1 MMMRNRIAAVSYLN
15 TIPFIYGIEHA
26 GAGLHAELLLSPPR
40 GCAEALRD
48 GKADLA
54 LIPVAAIPGI
64 SDLRIVTPYCIG
76 ASGPVRTVV
85 LASADPLENVD
96 TVYLDSHSL
105 TSVRLVRLLAAK
117 LWKRE
122 FRWRE
127 LDDFS
132 VLDDPDPR
140 TGYVI
145 IGDKVFA
152 REARFPLSLRPGR
165 RSGDVL
171 TGLPFVFAAWV
182 ARGGVPEATVDSLTR
197 SRSAYGTCAI
207 STKRSARYG
216 YGDRP
221 SYARDYLTR
230 NIDFVF
236 DEQKRQGDGALLGGG
251 TRALEPPINPG

>member
-1 MMMRNRIAAVSYLN
+1 MRNRIAAVSYLN

-64 SDLRIVTPYCIG
+64 SGLRIVTPYCIG

-132 VLDDPDPR
+132 VLDDPNPR

-152 REARFPLSLRPGR
+152 ARPLS
-165 RSGDVL
+165 
-171 TGLPFVFAAWV
+171 AI
-182 ARGGVPEATVDSLTR
+182 ATTWPS
-197 SRSAYGTCAI
+197 SATC
-207 STKRSARYG
+207 
-216 YGDRP
+216 
-221 SYARDYLTR
+221 
-230 NIDFVF
+230 
-236 DEQKRQGDGALLGGG
+236 
-251 TRALEPPINPG
+251 

>member
-1 MMMRNRIAAVSYLN
+1 M
-15 TIPFIYGIEHA
+15 
-26 GAGLHAELLLSPPR
+26 
-40 GCAEALRD
+40 
-48 GKADLA
+48 
-54 LIPVAAIPGI
+54 
-64 SDLRIVTPYCIG
+64 
-76 ASGPVRTVV
+76 

-132 VLDDPDPR
+132 VLDDPKPR

-152 REARFPLSLRPGR
+152 REAAFRYRYDLAEQWRL
-165 RSGDVL
+165 L

-182 ARGGVPEATVDSLTR
+182 ARGGVPEVTVDSLTEAL
-197 SRSAYGTCAI
+197 AYGTAHIDEAI
-207 STKRSARYG
+207 RRYG

-221 SYARDYLTR
+221 YARDYLTR

-236 DEQKRQGDGALLGGG
+236 DEQKR
-251 TRALEPPINPG
+251 RAMELYWEEGLRIEPPINPG

>member
-1 MMMRNRIAAVSYLN
+1 MRNRIAAVSYLN

-117 LWKRE
+117 LWKRLPE
-122 FRWRE
+122 K
-127 LDDFS
+127 
-132 VLDDPDPR
+132 PR
-140 TGYVI
+140 
-145 IGDKVFA
+145 
-152 REARFPLSLRPGR
+152 L
-165 RSGDVL
+165 
-171 TGLPFVFAAWV
+171 
-182 ARGGVPEATVDSLTR
+182 
-197 SRSAYGTCAI
+197 
-207 STKRSARYG
+207 
-216 YGDRP
+216 
-221 SYARDYLTR
+221 
-230 NIDFVF
+230 
-236 DEQKRQGDGALLGGG
+236 ALL
-251 TRALEPPINPG
+251 PILLLAGLVFSTAYLLGSTYNPFLYFRF

>member
-64 SDLRIVTPYCIG
+64 SGLRIVTPYCIG

-132 VLDDPDPR
+132 VLDDPKPR

-152 REARFPLSLRPGR
+152 REAAFRYRYDLAEQWRL
-165 RSGDVL
+165 L

-182 ARGGVPEATVDSLTR
+182 ARGGVLLHGDAGGHQQDGGQKADDADEGSFGEGDVHEGT
-197 SRSAYGTCAI
+197 SRKNC
-207 STKRSARYG
+207 
-216 YGDRP
+216 
-221 SYARDYLTR
+221 
-230 NIDFVF
+230 
-236 DEQKRQGDGALLGGG
+236 
-251 TRALEPPINPG
+251 

>member
-132 VLDDPDPR
+132 VLDDPKPR

-145 IGDKVFA
+145 IGSPA
-152 REARFPLSLRPGR
+152 RPLSAIATTWPS
-165 RSGDVL
+165 SGD
-171 TGLPFVFAAWV
+171 
-182 ARGGVPEATVDSLTR
+182 
-197 SRSAYGTCAI
+197 C
-207 STKRSARYG
+207 
-216 YGDRP
+216 
-221 SYARDYLTR
+221 
-230 NIDFVF
+230 
-236 DEQKRQGDGALLGGG
+236 
-251 TRALEPPINPG
+251 

>member
-1 MMMRNRIAAVSYLN
+1 MRNRIAAVSYLN

-105 TSVRLVRLLAAK
+105 TSVRLVRLLPSCGKGSSAGASSTISRC
-117 LWKRE
+117 WTIRIPA
-122 FRWRE
+122 
-127 LDDFS
+127 
-132 VLDDPDPR
+132 PD
-140 TGYVI
+140 T
-145 IGDKVFA
+145 
-152 REARFPLSLRPGR
+152 
-165 RSGDVL
+165 
-171 TGLPFVFAAWV
+171 
-182 ARGGVPEATVDSLTR
+182 
-197 SRSAYGTCAI
+197 
-207 STKRSARYG
+207 
-216 YGDRP
+216 
-221 SYARDYLTR
+221 
-230 NIDFVF
+230 
-236 DEQKRQGDGALLGGG
+236 
-251 TRALEPPINPG
+251 

>member
-1 MMMRNRIAAVSYLN
+1 MRNRIAAVSYLN

-132 VLDDPDPR
+132 VLDDPNPR

-152 REARFPLSLRPGR
+152 R
-165 RSGDVL
+165 
-171 TGLPFVFAAWV
+171 
-182 ARGGVPEATVDSLTR
+182 GGVPEATVDSLTEAL
-197 SRSAYGTCAI
+197 AYGTAHIDEAI
-207 STKRSARYG
+207 RRYG

-221 SYARDYLTR
+221 YARDYLTR

-236 DEQKRQGDGALLGGG
+236 DEQKR
-251 TRALEPPINPG
+251 RAMELYWEEGLRIEPPINPG

>member
-1 MMMRNRIAAVSYLN
+1 MPARACMRSCCFLLREAA
-15 TIPFIYGIEHA
+15 
-26 GAGLHAELLLSPPR
+26 PR
-40 GCAEALRD
+40 RCATVRP
-48 GKADLA
+48 DLA

-132 VLDDPDPR
+132 VLDDPNPR

-152 REARFPLSLRPGR
+152 REAAFRYRYDLAEQWRL
-165 RSGDVL
+165 L
-171 TGLPFVFAAWV
+171 TGRLSCSRPWV
-182 ARGGVPEATVDSLTR
+182 ARRRRAGGYGRLAD
-197 SRSAYGTCAI
+197 RSAGLRHGPYR
-207 STKRSARYG
+207 RSDPPLRVR
-216 YGDRP
+216 RP
-221 SYARDYLTR
+221 SVCARLSDPEYR
-230 NIDFVF
+230 FRF
-236 DEQKRQGDGALLGGG
+236 RRAEASGDGALLGGG
-251 TRALEPPINPG
+251 TPHRASDQSRLNFPLKARAGKGKPSPIAHF

>member
-96 TVYLDSHSL
+96 TVYLDSHSF

-132 VLDDPDPR
+132 VLDDPKPR

-152 REARFPLSLRPGR
+152 REAAFRYRYDLAEQWRL
-165 RSGDVL
+165 L

-182 ARGGVPEATVDSLTR
+182 ARGGVPEATVDSLTEAL
-197 SRSAYGTCAI
+197 AYGTAHIDEAI
-207 STKRSARYG
+207 RRYG

-221 SYARDYLTR
+221 YARDYLTR

-236 DEQKRQGDGALLGGG
+236 DEQKR
-251 TRALEPPINPG
+251 RAMELYWEEGLRIEPPINPG